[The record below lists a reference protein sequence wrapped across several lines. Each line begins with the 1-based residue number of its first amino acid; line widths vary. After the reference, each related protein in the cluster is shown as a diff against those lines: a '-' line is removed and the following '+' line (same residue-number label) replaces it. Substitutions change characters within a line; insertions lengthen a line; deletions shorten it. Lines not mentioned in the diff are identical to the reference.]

1 MVGYG
6 SYMTGKEEGGIVVV
20 GRAEIDTRP
29 PFKSVKEAVLLFGE
43 RVLAGEVISSKLKEI
58 RAANKITGHAVQS
71 RIAALMAELEEAK
84 QYLQRM
90 RGENEALARRVK
102 ALQLELEEARRE
114 LNRLRQSRAQELQKQ
129 ALLKPEIED
138 VKFVENLT
146 TVEVVKKRI
155 EEDQEDQDED
165 EAEGFQFHREKKKR
179 LVKFAS
185 PPSLTRIIGTKEDQ
199 DSDNKNVLERPPS
212 LKKKIGMKKPL
223 IGIIGFFLSK
233 KKGNQEHE

>member
-43 RVLAGEVISSKLKEI
+43 RVLAGEI